1 MSPVLLNQILVAM
14 LALSVPVL
22 ALVVAGRLAWCT
34 FQAFR
39 AARFGIAALSIAG
52 IACVAA
58 LLVAVLSVWF
68 VYSVAHSGKNL
79 WTDLQVAAITILPFY
94 GACYGLWR
102 TARVLQSRL
111 AASAA

>member
-1 MSPVLLNQILVAM
+1 MSLLLLIQILFAM

-79 WTDLQVAAITILPFY
+79 WTDLQVAAVSILPFY

-102 TARVLQSRL
+102 TARVFQLRL
-111 AASAA
+111 TARAA